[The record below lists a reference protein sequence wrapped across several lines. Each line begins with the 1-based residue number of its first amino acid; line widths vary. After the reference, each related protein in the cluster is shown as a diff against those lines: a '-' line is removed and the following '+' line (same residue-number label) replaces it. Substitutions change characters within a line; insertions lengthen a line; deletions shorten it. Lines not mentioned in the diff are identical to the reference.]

1 MDGVATDDVR
11 RRPGRPG
18 WWAAKARQTWRHLTG
33 RVTPAERAALEAW
46 LSPRQLALFDAMH
59 RADRRHGLDVVATL
73 RSNGVADRDLL
84 LAGLLH
90 DAGKG
95 DTGLLPRIVWS
106 LGEALGDPV
115 VRLAARSRSL
125 GPALGRL
132 RRHAER
138 SAELAEGAG
147 CPRRTVALIREQA
160 APRDPVAGRLLLAAD
175 EAN

>member
-1 MDGVATDDVR
+1 MSGRANDEPR

-33 RVTPAERAALEAW
+33 RVGASERDGLGTW
-46 LSPRQLALFDAMH
+46 LSPRQLALFDSMH
-59 RADRRHGLDVVATL
+59 PADRRHGLDVVATL
-73 RSNGVADRDLL
+73 RASGVSDRDLL

-115 VRLAARSRSL
+115 VRLAERSGAFR
-125 GPALGRL
+125 PALGRL
-132 RRHAER
+132 RDHAER
-138 SAELAEGAG
+138 SATLAEAAG
-147 CPRRTVALIREQA
+147 CPRRTVGLIREQA

>member
-1 MDGVATDDVR
+1 MAGPATDGVP

-18 WWAAKARQTWRHLTG
+18 WWAAKMRQTRRHLTG
-33 RVTPAERAALEAW
+33 RVSAAERVALATW
-46 LSPRQLALFDAMH
+46 CSPRQLAIYDGMH

-73 RSNGVADRDLL
+73 RASGVTDRDVL

-95 DTGLLPRIVWS
+95 DTGLLPRVVWS
-106 LGEALGDPV
+106 LGEALGEPV
-115 VRLAARSRSL
+115 VRLAERSRSL
-125 GPALGRL
+125 APALDRL
-132 RRHAER
+132 RHHAER
-138 SAELAEGAG
+138 SAALAEAAG